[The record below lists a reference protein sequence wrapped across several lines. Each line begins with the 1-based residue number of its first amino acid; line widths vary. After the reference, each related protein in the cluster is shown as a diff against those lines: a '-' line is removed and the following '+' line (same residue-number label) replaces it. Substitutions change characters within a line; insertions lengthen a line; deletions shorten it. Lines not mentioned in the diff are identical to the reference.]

1 MHEVRTLASH
11 SSYKDLYF
19 HLFGAMARAAEYL
32 EQGNVILAYECLVT
46 AQLEAE
52 EACLEFDI
60 LPEQ

>member
-1 MHEVRTLASH
+1 MRGVRILASH
-11 SSYKDLYF
+11 DSYRDLYF
-19 HLFGAMARAAEYL
+19 HLFGAMARAVEYI
-32 EQGNVILAYECLVT
+32 EQGHIPLAYDCLVN